1 MREFAR
7 KPMPDCVKG
16 QCDCF
21 GRNENGHC
29 RVLENTHFGG
39 KPCAFYKSAARADA
53 DYEAAYD
60 RLVDQGR
67 YDLIQKY
74 HVDAP
79 VAVRRQRGLA
89 HAACD
94 SDLLMPIRVNAFEH
108 QKNAFTFTLDQFQ
121 VLTRKPPISRGV
133 ALLMEMGTGK
143 SLVALAVAGCLYQL
157 GHVYR
162 VLIVAPLSVLSVWEE
177 EFTKFA
183 AFPYSMAVLKGTTEK
198 KKRQIEELPARGVQ
212 IVVVNY
218 ESAWRLE
225 ESLLKYDADL
235 VICDEGHKLKEGRSR
250 QSKGMHA
257 IGDKARFRMLLT
269 GTLITNRELD
279 VWSQY
284 RFLNQD
290 VFGKSFYTFRNR
302 YFYMTGYG
310 NHTPVFRQSMTGDF
324 LSRMHSIAFRVTKEE
339 CLDLPDFTDEIR
351 TIDLEPEA
359 QKLYRQIEQ
368 ESYAEL
374 QKGEVTAT
382 NVLTRL
388 LRLLQITGGHVTD
401 DDGTT
406 RTVSRAKL
414 SALEDIIDTA
424 QAEGQKLVIMAR
436 FTAELDEIEALLT
449 QKDITFSSVRGGVK
463 DRGDQVSRFQS
474 DPGCTVFVGQIQAA
488 GMGLTLTAASTM
500 VFYSIDYSY
509 ATHDQC
515 KARIH
520 RAGQKNFCTYI
531 YLCAKGTVDRRV
543 IQALRDKQDLA
554 RALVDDYRMG
564 RNPYRD

>member
-1 MREFAR
+1 M
-7 KPMPDCVKG
+7 
-16 QCDCF
+16 Q
-21 GRNENGHC
+21 
-29 RVLENTHFGG
+29 
-39 KPCAFYKSAARADA
+39 Y
-53 DYEAAYD
+53 
-60 RLVDQGR
+60 VDT
-67 YDLIQKY
+67 
-74 HVDAP
+74 
-79 VAVRRQRGLA
+79 
-89 HAACD
+89 
-94 SDLLMPIRVNAFEH
+94 DLLMPIRVNAFAH
-108 QKNAFTFTLDQFQ
+108 QKNAFAFTLDQFQ
-121 VLTRKPPISRGV
+121 ALTGREPKSRGV
-133 ALLMEMGTGK
+133 ALLMEMGCGK
-143 SLVALAVAGCLYQL
+143 SLVALAVAGCMYQL
-157 GHVYR
+157 GYISR
-162 VLIVAPLSVLSVWEE
+162 VLIVAPLSVLPVWED
-177 EFTKFA
+177 EFDKFA
-183 AFPYSMAVLKGTTEK
+183 AFPYSMAALKGTTEK

-225 ESLLKYDADL
+225 DSLLKYDADL

-257 IGDKARFRMLLT
+257 IGDKARYRLLLT
-269 GTLITNRELD
+269 GTLISNRELD

-290 VFGKSFYTFRNR
+290 IFGRSFYAFRNR
-302 YFYMTGYG
+302 YFYMSGYG
-310 NHTPVFRQSMTGDF
+310 LHTPVFRQSMLSDF
-324 LSRMHSIAFRVTKEE
+324 LNRMHSIAFRTTKAE

-351 TIDLEPEA
+351 TVELEPEA
-359 QKLYRQIEQ
+359 QKLYRQIER

-388 LRLLQITGGHVTD
+388 LRLVQISGGHITD
-401 DDGTT
+401 DDGTI

-414 SALEDIIDTA
+414 AALEDIIDTA

-436 FTAELDEIEALLT
+436 FTAELDEIEALLE
-449 QKDITFSSVRGGVK
+449 QKGIGYAAVRGGVK
-463 DRGDQVSRFQS
+463 DRGDQVSRFQT
-474 DPGCTVFVGQIQAA
+474 DPDCTVFVGQIQAA

-500 VFYSIDYSY
+500 VFFSIDYSY

-515 KARIH
+515 RARIH

-531 YLCAKGTVDRRV
+531 YLCAKGTADRRV